1 MLKLVITRGVDVLN
15 VTHLGR
21 GPTIAQ
27 KMALLWQSPGC
38 CVTGCARMAG
48 IEHDHTRDWADS
60 HHTVLGEL
68 RRVCEHHHDLKTL
81 QGWDFIR
88 LEDHSIVCV
97 SPEDPR
103 HPKQQPAGPRDRPE
117 PNAETTLFDDAA

>member
-1 MLKLVITRGVDVLN
+1 
-15 VTHLGR
+15 
-21 GPTIAQ
+21 
-27 KMALLWQSPGC
+27 
-38 CVTGCARMAG
+38 MAG
-48 IEHDHTRDWADS
+48 IEHDHTRDWADT

-88 LEDHSIVCV
+88 LEDHSILCV

-103 HPKQQPAGPRDRPE
+103 HPKQQPAGPRAGPE
-117 PNAETTLFDDAA
+117 SSDTNEPSPTATTLFDDAA